1 MQFGMFMAGSVLSLL
16 VHGLIVA
23 AFILSGVFGG
33 MLSSKARA
41 PIEERMV
48 IEARLVQLGKEI
60 DPRQLPNRQVPVL
73 QTAPPDTVAVSAD
86 PKEIP
91 EQSKE
96 EKPPN
101 PTEDILTR
109 LGDRA
114 QTFAELAEAREKE
127 GSPEGVQDGSSQAK
141 AGDVYAGKLYQFFRR
156 GWTVPTVITDAESQK
171 LAAEVDVEITKDL
184 KIGEF
189 TLRSSSG
196 NSLFDQSVLDNL
208 ARLKDA
214 DAILPEPPPEV
225 AATYV
230 GQIVGLLFR
239 GRDAG

>member
-1 MQFGMFMAGSVLSLL
+1 MQVGMFMAGSALSLL
-16 VHGLIVA
+16 VHGIIVA
-23 AFILSGVFGG
+23 AFVLSGLLGG
-33 MLSSKARA
+33 MLPARA
-41 PIEERMV
+41 KKPIEERTV

-60 DPRQLPNRQVPVL
+60 DPRQLPNRQVPLL
-73 QTAPPDTVAVSAD
+73 QTAPPDTVAVSD
-86 PKEIP
+86 NPEETP
-91 EQSKE
+91 EQPTE
-96 EKPPN
+96 QKPPN
-101 PTEDILTR
+101 PTEDLLTR

-114 QTFAELAEAREKE
+114 QTFAELAEEREKE
-127 GSPEGVQDGSSQAK
+127 GSPEGVADGSSQAK

-171 LAAEVDVEITKDL
+171 LAAEVDVDITNDL
-184 KIGEF
+184 KIGKF
-189 TLRSSSG
+189 TLRRSSG

-214 DAILPEPPPEV
+214 DATLPEPPPEV

-230 GQIVGLLFR
+230 GQTVGLLFR